1 MIQKIG
7 HRLERG
13 ESFSVDLK
21 MMGFVMVAISSIQYP
36 CPVCCVC
43 FALCVCLCV
52 SSNVNF
58 MNDLME
64 CDVIHEFI

>member
-36 CPVCCVC
+36 CPVCCL
-43 FALCVCLCV
+43 LCVLCAVCV